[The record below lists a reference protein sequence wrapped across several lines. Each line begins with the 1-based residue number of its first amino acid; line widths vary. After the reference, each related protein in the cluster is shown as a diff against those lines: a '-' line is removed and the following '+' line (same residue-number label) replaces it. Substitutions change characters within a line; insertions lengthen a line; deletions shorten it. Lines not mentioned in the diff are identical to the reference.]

1 MNAEVFSVVSFNTD
15 DRSRSEI
22 AFSIRNQVFVEE
34 QKVSRE
40 EEYDSHESESVHYL
54 LFAGDEAIGTARMR
68 ETKDGVKLERFAVLP
83 AYRNRGA
90 GSVLVHHVLQDAQ
103 KFNLPVYLNA
113 QVPAMNV
120 YSRAGFKAVG
130 PLFYEAGLPHYR
142 MELHK

>member
-1 MNAEVFSVVSFNTD
+1 MSAEVFSVVGFNTD

-22 AFSIRNQVFVEE
+22 AFSIRNRVFVEE

-54 LFAGDEAIGTARMR
+54 LYAGEQPIGTARMR
-68 ETKDGVKLERFAVLP
+68 ETRDGVKLERFAVLP
-83 AYRNRGA
+83 EYRNKGA
-90 GSVLVHHVLQDAQ
+90 GSVLVHHVLQEAR
-103 KFNLPVYLNA
+103 KLKLPVYLNA

-130 PLFYEAGLPHYR
+130 ELFYEAGLPHYR
-142 MELHK
+142 MELER